1 MQFRWPFPIKPLHQ
15 PVDETALGR
24 ARSELAMAE
33 MALDAARATYLRL
46 QEARQPAK
54 LRLQQSVLDDA
65 LHRYH
70 LARQAVR
77 ALEQQ
82 NAVLAS
88 WTGTAR
94 RRVPGGTS
102 LTKG

>member
-1 MQFRWPFPIKPLHQ
+1 MQFRWPFPIKPIHQ

-24 ARSELAMAE
+24 ARAELAVAE
-33 MALDAARATYLRL
+33 LALDAARATYLRL
-46 QEARQPAK
+46 QEARQAAK

-70 LARQAVR
+70 LARQAAR
-77 ALEQQ
+77 TLEQQ

-94 RRVPGGTS
+94 RAVPGGTA

>member
-1 MQFRWPFPIKPLHQ
+1 MQFRWPFPIKPIHQ
-15 PVDETALGR
+15 PVDETELGR

-54 LRLQQSVLDDA
+54 LRLQQSALDDA

-70 LARQAVR
+70 LARQGVR

-94 RRVPGGTS
+94 RRVPGGTFV
-102 LTKG
+102 TKG